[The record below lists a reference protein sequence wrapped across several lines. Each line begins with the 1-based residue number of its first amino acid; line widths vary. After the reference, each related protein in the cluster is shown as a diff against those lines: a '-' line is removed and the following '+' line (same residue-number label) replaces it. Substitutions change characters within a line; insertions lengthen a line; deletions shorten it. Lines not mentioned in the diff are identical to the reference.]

1 LGGCFA
7 FEPPAPHRGRAAMA
21 AAAAKSA
28 AQEAEAQHTQRDVHT
43 LNGLLKFFFF
53 IVNSM
58 YCLVGVALIGLS
70 IYCLTDA
77 WADLDPDIYRS

>member
-1 LGGCFA
+1 MA
-7 FEPPAPHRGRAAMA
+7 PPPAKSSANAAD
-21 AAAAKSA
+21 
-28 AQEAEAQHTQRDVHT
+28 AEAHTQRDVHT

-53 IVNSM
+53 VVNSL

>member
-1 LGGCFA
+1 MA
-7 FEPPAPHRGRAAMA
+7 PPPAKFSANAANI
-21 AAAAKSA
+21 
-28 AQEAEAQHTQRDVHT
+28 ETQHTQRDVHT

-53 IVNSM
+53 VVNSL

-70 IYCLTDA
+70 IYCLTDT